1 MEPKGEKDNVR
12 EAFETKGRFG
22 LCQNGKET
30 NLFCAEC
37 CALALPGIIS
47 FNSSTQ
53 YYTQDT
59 CLRSPSF
66 KGAESGLKFRAP
78 RLPGPHSF
86 HGVSAPVQGHG
97 WGRAGLQLG
106 VS

>member
-1 MEPKGEKDNVR
+1 MSGKALRPKGDLDYVR
-12 EAFETKGRFG
+12 TERKLTYSVLK
-22 LCQNGKET
+22 
-30 NLFCAEC
+30 C

-66 KGAESGLKFRAP
+66 KGAESGLKFRP
-78 RLPGPHSF
+78 PGSF
-86 HGVSAPVQGHG
+86 HGVSAPMQGDG
-97 WGRAGLQLG
+97 WGRAGLQPG